1 MFEDRTTEQIK
12 KEALDEIT
20 PGLGISTM
28 AGSYA
33 DAVVGP
39 LAQAVSRLYQALP
52 AVLSMLFIDP
62 GSGPFIDLVAQDYHS
77 LVRREGTK
85 ARCNIVLTGKGG
97 TVIPSGTVFL
107 TAAGL
112 QFSLLEGVAIPLG
125 GSAVGT
131 LEAAQEGAAYNVPP
145 GAIDRM
151 FVNFPGLDSY
161 ENTQGAGGTDQESD
175 ESLYLRVVDA
185 RQRPAVS
192 GNGWDYRR
200 WALEV
205 EGVGEV
211 KIVELWDGPG
221 TVGLT
226 LADSEFQAPTQEIV
240 QAALDHILA
249 NKPVGATPTVQAAQ
263 AVEITVRAKIVPLG
277 TTPEEV
283 RSELEK
289 RLREQFQRMIQAK
302 YKTIYYGPEEDKS
315 YTLLYNRVLA
325 LLLSIDGVDT
335 FTSLSVNDST
345 ADIVIPAYSIPVVG
359 EVYVTT

>member
-62 GSGPFIDLVAQDYHS
+62 GSGPFIDLVARDYHD
-77 LVRREGTK
+77 LQRREGTK
-85 ARCNIVLTGKGG
+85 ARCGIVLTGKSG
-97 TVIPSGTVFL
+97 TVIPAGTVFL

-112 QFSLLEGVAIPLG
+112 QFSLLERVIIPLS
-125 GSAVGT
+125 GSAAGT
-131 LEAAQEGAAYNVPP
+131 LEAAAEGAEYNIPP

-151 FVNFPGLDSY
+151 FVNLPGLDSY
-161 ENTQGAGGTDQESD
+161 TNEQGEGGTDRESD
-175 ESLYLRVVDA
+175 EALYLRVVEA
-185 RQRPAVS
+185 RQRPATS

-221 TVGLT
+221 TVELT
-226 LADSEFQAPTQEIV
+226 LADSEYQAPSREIV
-240 QAALDHILA
+240 QAVLEHVLV
-249 NKPVGATPTVQAAQ
+249 NKPVGAAPTVRAAGKV
-263 AVEITVRAKIVPLG
+263 AITVQAKIVPLG
-277 TTPEEV
+277 TTAAEV
-283 RSELEK
+283 REKLEE
-289 RLREQFQRMIQAK
+289 RLHEQFQRMIQAK
-302 YKTIYYGPEEDKS
+302 YRTIYYGPGEDKP
-315 YTLLYNRVLA
+315 YTLMYNRVLA
-325 LLLSIDGVDT
+325 LLLSINGVDT
-335 FTSLSVNDST
+335 FTSLTVNGGA
-345 ADIVIPAYSIPVVG
+345 ADITIPANCIPVVE
-359 EVYVTT
+359 EVSVT

>member
-12 KEALDEIT
+12 KEALAEIS
-20 PGLGISTM
+20 PVLGISTM

-33 DAVVGP
+33 DAVAGP
-39 LAQAVSRLYQALP
+39 LAQMVSRLYKTLP

-97 TVIPSGTVFL
+97 TVIPAGTVFL

-112 QFSLLEGVAIPLG
+112 QFSLLDAVVIPLS

-151 FVNFPGLDSY
+151 FVNLSGLDSY
-161 ENTQGAGGTDQESD
+161 ENTQGAGGTDPESD
-175 ESLYLRVVDA
+175 EALYLRVVDA

-226 LADSEFQAPTQEIV
+226 LADSRFETPTQEIV
-240 QAALDHILA
+240 QAVLAHILER
-249 NKPVGATPTVQAAQ
+249 KPIGATPTVRAAQ
-263 AVEITVRAKIVPLG
+263 GVEVTVRAKVITLG
-277 TTPEEV
+277 TTMEEV
-283 RSELEK
+283 REELEA
-289 RLREQFQRMIQAK
+289 RLREQFQRMIQTK

-335 FTSLSVNDST
+335 FTSLSVNDGT
-345 ADIVIPAYSIPVVG
+345 ADITIPADSIPVVG
-359 EVYVTT
+359 EVYVS

>member
-12 KEALDEIT
+12 KEALAEIS
-20 PGLGISTM
+20 PVLGISTM

-33 DAVVGP
+33 DAVAGP
-39 LAQAVSRLYQALP
+39 LAQMVSRLYKTLP

-97 TVIPSGTVFL
+97 TVIPAGTVFL

-112 QFSLLEGVAIPLG
+112 QFSLLDAVVIPLS

-131 LEAAQEGAAYNVPP
+131 LEAVQEGAAYNVPP

-151 FVNFPGLDSY
+151 FVNLSGLDSY
-161 ENTQGAGGTDQESD
+161 ENTQGAGGTDPESD
-175 ESLYLRVVDA
+175 EALYLRVVDA

-226 LADSEFQAPTQEIV
+226 LADSRFETPTQEIV
-240 QAALDHILA
+240 QAVLAHILER
-249 NKPVGATPTVQAAQ
+249 KPIGATPTVRAAQ
-263 AVEITVRAKIVPLG
+263 GVEVTVRAKVITLG
-277 TTPEEV
+277 TTMEEV
-283 RSELEK
+283 REELEA
-289 RLREQFQRMIQAK
+289 RLREQFQRMIQTK

-335 FTSLSVNDST
+335 FTSLSVNDGT
-345 ADIVIPAYSIPVVG
+345 ADITIPADSIPVVG
-359 EVYVTT
+359 EVYVS

>member
-12 KEALDEIT
+12 KEVLEKIS
-20 PGLGISTM
+20 PSLGISTM

-39 LAQAVSRLYQALP
+39 LAQTVSRLYQALP

-62 GSGPFIDLVAQDYHS
+62 GSGPFIDLVAQDYHN
-77 LVRREGTK
+77 LRRREGTK
-85 ARCNIVLTGKGG
+85 ARCNIVLSGKGG
-97 TVIPSGTVFL
+97 TVIPAGTVFL

-112 QFSLLEGVAIPLG
+112 QFSLLEAVAIPLS
-125 GSAVGT
+125 GSAMGM
-131 LEAAQEGAAYNVPP
+131 LEAVQDGAAYNVPP

-151 FVNFPGLDSY
+151 FVNLSGLDSY
-161 ENTQGAGGTDQESD
+161 ENTQGVGGTDQESD
-175 ESLYLRVVDA
+175 ESLFLRIVDA

-200 WALEV
+200 WALDV
-205 EGVGEV
+205 DGVGNV

-226 LADSEFQAPTQEIV
+226 ITDTAFQSPADEIV
-240 QAALDHILA
+240 QAVLAYILA
-249 NKPVGATPTVQAAQ
+249 NKPIGATPTVWAAQ
-263 AVEITVRAKIVPLG
+263 AMEITVRAQIITLG
-277 TTPEEV
+277 TTAEEV
-283 RSELEK
+283 REELEA

-302 YKTIYYGPEEDKS
+302 YRTIYYSPEEDRS

-345 ADIVIPAYSIPVVG
+345 ADIIIPADSIPVVG
-359 EVYVTT
+359 EVYVT